1 MNKVF
6 FRKSVAAQR
15 ADLSPSD
22 VARFSAAIGS
32 RLIGN
37 FDFGSVRYLHRFIP
51 IVSSN
56 EVDTTL
62 ILEQITTVNSE
73 IRTVVPVVD
82 KLSRELRHVEVNADT
97 AFVSNEWGIPE
108 PVSGDSVDEKSLDFV
123 LVPLLCF
130 DRRGHRVGYGGGYY
144 DRFLAKVRP
153 DCLKIGL
160 SFFGPVD
167 EIEDVHEGDIRLDYC
182 VMPERIYDFSLTND
196 H

>member
-1 MNKVF
+1 
-6 FRKSVAAQR
+6 
-15 ADLSPSD
+15 
-22 VARFSAAIGS
+22 
-32 RLIGN
+32 
-37 FDFGSVRYLHRFIP
+37 
-51 IVSSN
+51 
-56 EVDTTL
+56 
-62 ILEQITTVNSE
+62 
-73 IRTVVPVVD
+73 
-82 KLSRELRHVEVNADT
+82 
-97 AFVSNEWGIPE
+97 
-108 PVSGDSVDEKSLDFV
+108 SLDFV